1 MKLLLSLM
9 AAGLLS
15 ACVTTGWNATNH
27 HDEFT
32 DTNICRVE
40 QGTQA
45 QKDFARGF
53 TGIYF
58 TQNFYA
64 ENNEGE
70 IRAGVR
76 TYPALPIGGDIQI
89 KVGEKLYTL
98 TAQDTPIDV
107 APTIDVNTD
116 IAAKHMGQAYAD
128 SLKNMTKDI
137 QKYAS
142 PYRAYTGKKALNLLR
157 DIANTT
163 GEIKFRTV
171 GVNTQTS
178 STGAFT
184 ADATFVS
191 ALEKCGI
198 KL

>member
-1 MKLLLSLM
+1 M
-9 AAGLLS
+9 AILFI
-15 ACVTTGWNATNH
+15 VTGCASTQWNATNH

-32 DTNICRVE
+32 NTNICRVE
-40 QGTQA
+40 QGTKA

-64 ENNEGE
+64 ENNNGE

-89 KVGEKLYTL
+89 KVAEKLYML
-98 TAQDTPIDV
+98 TAQDAPIDV
-107 APTIDVNTD
+107 APQIPTNTNAIGGYEDVMASVTQN
-116 IAAKHMGQAYAD
+116 
-128 SLKNMTKDI
+128 I

-142 PYRAYTGKKALNLLR
+142 PYRAYTGKKAVNLLR

-184 ADATFVS
+184 VDPTFIS
-191 ALEKCGI
+191 ALEKCDI
-198 KL
+198 NL

>member
-1 MKLLLSLM
+1 MKHITLM
-9 AAGLLS
+9 AILFI
-15 ACVTTGWNATNH
+15 VTGCASTQWNATNH

-32 DTNICRVE
+32 NTNICRVE
-40 QGTQA
+40 QGTKA

-64 ENNEGE
+64 ENNNGE

-89 KVGEKLYTL
+89 KVAEKLYML
-98 TAQDTPIDV
+98 TAQDAPIDV
-107 APTIDVNTD
+107 APQIPTNTNAIGGYEDVMASVTQN
-116 IAAKHMGQAYAD
+116 
-128 SLKNMTKDI
+128 I

-142 PYRAYTGKKALNLLR
+142 PYRAYTGKKAVNLLR

-184 ADATFVS
+184 VDPTFIS
-191 ALEKCGI
+191 ALEKCDI
-198 KL
+198 NL

>member
-1 MKLLLSLM
+1 MRLLLLLM
-9 AAGLLS
+9 ATGLLS

-40 QGTQA
+40 KGTKA

-53 TGIYF
+53 TGVYF

-64 ENNEGE
+64 ENNNGE
-70 IRAGVR
+70 LRAGVR

-98 TAQDTPIDV
+98 TAQDAPIDV
-107 APTIDVNTD
+107 APQMPINTNAIAVYEDVMASVTEN
-116 IAAKHMGQAYAD
+116 
-128 SLKNMTKDI
+128 I
-137 QKYAS
+137 QKMSS
-142 PYRAYTGKKALNLLR
+142 PYRAYTGKKAINLLR

-163 GEIKFRTV
+163 GEVKFRTV

-178 STGAFT
+178 ATGAFT
-184 ADATFVS
+184 ADATFIS

-198 KL
+198 NL